1 MENSNIEKK
10 SGLKKVL
17 TPDTCVWLTL
27 THVIMVAAAVALVY
41 GIVISLIDLEWDMFL
56 YTLGAAVGA
65 LIPCAVIQLLVKIER
80 NTRK

>member
-41 GIVISLIDLEWDMFL
+41 GIIISLIDLEWDMVL